1 MWRLVVLGLVACG
14 GATPHESAR
23 YDTYLG
29 TVLDAVIDV
38 ANQNA
43 KQVAVDREHAMVRT
57 AWQILAVTHEPAD
70 AYDPRPIA
78 KIDRAESTKYFA
90 RYDIQVVGPRPWH
103 VVVSAHASK
112 WVAGDAKPTEM
123 SDDNPPAWLTDRREH
138 MIDEINRRLQASA
151 IEPR

>member
-43 KQVAVDREHAMVRT
+43 KQVEVDREHATVRT
-57 AWQILAVTHEPAD
+57 AWQILAVTHEPTSD
-70 AYDPRPIA
+70 GFY
-78 KIDRAESTKYFA
+78 RATANVDEASATKYFA